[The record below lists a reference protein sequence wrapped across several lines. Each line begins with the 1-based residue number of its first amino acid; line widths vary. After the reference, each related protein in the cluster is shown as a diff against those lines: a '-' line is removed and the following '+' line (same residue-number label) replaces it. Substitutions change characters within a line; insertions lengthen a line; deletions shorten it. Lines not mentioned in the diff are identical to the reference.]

1 MLCFTAKQKLGRV
14 AEEDLNIVKLLSN
27 LENGK
32 ADCYRVVIGL
42 IRTTAPHDCA
52 VLNTISH

>member
-1 MLCFTAKQKLGRV
+1 MAKQKLGRV
-14 AEEDLNIVKLLSN
+14 AEEDLNIMKLLSN